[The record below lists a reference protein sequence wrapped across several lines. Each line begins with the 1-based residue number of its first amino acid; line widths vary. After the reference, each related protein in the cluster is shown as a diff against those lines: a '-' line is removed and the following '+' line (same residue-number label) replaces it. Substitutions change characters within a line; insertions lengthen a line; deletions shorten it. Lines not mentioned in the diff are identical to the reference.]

1 MVERRQLGWA
11 VLFGA
16 KDAKLSTYIE
26 GGLPASTAPSSPG
39 KAAPAWWDWDW
50 DGCAQGR
57 GSGAAWCE
65 NENGGNHPTGAAST
79 PKYMDAFINAIKPKQ
94 RRAWSNKIKNRLKA
108 LVTKAREHIT
118 EMGETGAG
126 IGAEDEILPGTALTT
141 KWGEFGAY
149 GSAKSTR
156 HGSSTCGSSLRHAPN
171 LQPVGLGNNDT
182 QIDTSILIA
191 SHDGDDQF
199 SIPDDTDFPDH
210 LSEPAI
216 DVLSSDSDDDS
227 GEWGGGGG
235 GGGGMCRDTVAQNSN
250 RIIGVSAV
258 SVLLKSIFL
267 VGKQISDAPKLI

>member
-1 MVERRQLGWA
+1 MLYTAAADLSKSANCGNATRSGVHCAVISGQGSASLVGLGLGWVCTGKRERR
-11 VLFGA
+11 
-16 KDAKLSTYIE
+16 
-26 GGLPASTAPSSPG
+26 GL
-39 KAAPAWWDWDW
+39 
-50 DGCAQGR
+50 
-57 GSGAAWCE
+57 
-65 NENGGNHPTGAAST
+65 ST

-235 GGGGMCRDTVAQNSN
+235 GGHVQRHRG
-250 RIIGVSAV
+250 
-258 SVLLKSIFL
+258 
-267 VGKQISDAPKLI
+267 PKF